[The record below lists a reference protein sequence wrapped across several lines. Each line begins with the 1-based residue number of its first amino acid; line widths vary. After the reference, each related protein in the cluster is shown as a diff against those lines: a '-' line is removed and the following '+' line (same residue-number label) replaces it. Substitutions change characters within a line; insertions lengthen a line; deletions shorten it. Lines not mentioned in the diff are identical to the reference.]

1 MREPQEPR
9 EEGEVIAAMHER
21 GWHDGFRGSEPLE
34 ADEVYLEGWESGVR
48 AYERWVRR
56 RREG

>member
-1 MREPQEPR
+1 MTTPF
-9 EEGEVIAAMHER
+9 ATMHER
-21 GWHDGFRGSEPLE
+21 GWLDGFRGSEPLE